1 MIQRL
6 ILALLIPLT
15 LPSFAEAPKTL
26 KQVKNAVYTVQTYDA
41 EGNVRHTGNGF
52 FVPGG
57 DFITSYALF
66 PQCAKAEITDSKG
79 KSYAISKVMGAN
91 EIYDIVRL
99 QTEPVK
105 KLIAAPTDTA
115 SIDSHAESLYLPA
128 IGKEKKVYD
137 TWVPIVNTEQ
147 VAGGYTYYTLNHAG
161 DEALSHRPLLD
172 ATGNVVAV
180 VQPSTETDTL
190 LYALDIRY
198 VLDLAV
204 KALSI
209 NDPTYRAI
217 PLRKALPADT
227 AQALVSLYL
236 ATDHSDAT
244 LRAEVIDEFIG
255 MFPDYSEGY
264 LSRAAH
270 HIALGT
276 DSAYALAEADHSEA
290 LAHAA
295 NNADEVHFQIAKQIL
310 SVAIDTL
317 KQYSDWDYA
326 RALVEIDKARAIN
339 PLPIYA
345 QQQGDIYITLKDY
358 TAAYDKYMEVNGSEM
373 GSPDTW
379 LRTAYIV
386 EQRASE
392 GDVELAITLVDS
404 AVNKAF
410 LSSQPSTLNLQPS
423 TLNQA
428 APYVLE
434 RALLKARN
442 EMHRPAVA
450 DYNLY
455 EEMVGTIGTDRFYY
469 LREQSEA
476 ASRMYQQAL
485 DDIKRAIALAPQQPI
500 YLLELATLNVRVARY
515 AEALPILELLIN
527 HFPDDMDC
535 NRLLG
540 FCYIQQGDIAKGIPL
555 LEHAASQGDAN
566 ASALLERYKNSKK

>member
-1 MIQRL
+1 MKQRL
-6 ILALLIPLT
+6 ASLLLISLT
-15 LPSFAEAPKTL
+15 LPILAQAPKTL
-26 KQVKNAVYTVQTYDA
+26 KLVKSAAYTVQTYDA
-41 EGNVRHTGNGF
+41 EGNTLHTGNGF
-52 FVPGG
+52 FAPGG

-66 PQCAKAEITDSKG
+66 PGCAKAEIIDNKG
-79 KSYAISKVMGAN
+79 RTFAINKVLGAN

-99 QTEPVK
+99 QTAPVK
-105 KLIAAPTDTA
+105 KPTAAPIDTA
-115 SIDSHAESLYLPA
+115 AMDSRAESLFLPA

-137 TWVPIVNTEQ
+137 TWVPIANTEQ
-147 VAGGYTYYTLNHAG
+147 VAGGYTYYTLRHRGN
-161 DEALSHRPLLD
+161 EALSHRPLLD
-172 ATGNVVAV
+172 ASGNVVAV
-180 VQPSTETDTL
+180 VQPSAKADTL

-198 VLDLAV
+198 ALELTV

-209 NDPTYRAI
+209 NDPAYRAL

-236 ATDHSDAT
+236 AADHSDAA
-244 LRAEVIDEFIG
+244 LRAEVIDEFIS
-255 MFPDYSEGY
+255 MYPHSSEGY

-276 DSAYALAEADHSEA
+276 DSTYALAETDHSEA

-295 NNADEVHFQIAKQIL
+295 GKADEVHFQIAKQIL
-310 SVAIDTL
+310 SVAVDTL
-317 KQYSDWDYA
+317 KHYKDWDYA
-326 RALVEIDKARAIN
+326 RALAEIDKARDIN
-339 PLPIYA
+339 PQPIYA

-358 TAAYDKYMEVNGSEM
+358 TAAYEKYMEVNTSTM

-386 EQRASE
+386 EQRAAE
-392 GDVELAITLVDS
+392 GDRERAIALADS
-404 AVNKAF
+404 AVSKAQSTAQDTESRIQQ
-410 LSSQPSTLNLQPS
+410 SSP
-423 TLNQA
+423 

-434 RALLKARN
+434 RALLKARH
-442 EMHRPAVA
+442 ELHRAAVA

-455 EEMVGTIGTDRFYY
+455 EELVGTISTDRFYY

-476 ASRMYQQAL
+476 AGRMYQQAL
-485 DDIKRAIALAPQQPI
+485 DDIQRAIALAPQQPI
-500 YLLELATLNVRVARY
+500 YLLELASLNVRVARY
-515 AEALPILELLIN
+515 AEALPILELLIS

-540 FCYIQQGDIAKGIPL
+540 FCHIQLGNVAKGIPL

-566 ASALLERYKNSKK
+566 ASALLERYKKN

>member
-1 MIQRL
+1 MKRYL
-6 ILALLIPLT
+6 ISILIT
-15 LPSFAEAPKTL
+15 LPIFAASAQSPKTL
-26 KQVKNAVYTVQTYDA
+26 KQVKSAIYTVQTYDT
-41 EGNVRHTGNGF
+41 EGNTLYTSNGF

-66 PQCAKAEITDSKG
+66 PGCAKAEIIDTKG
-79 KSYAISKVMGAN
+79 KAYAINKVKGAN

-99 QTEPVK
+99 QTAPVK
-105 KLIAAPTDTA
+105 KLITTPIDTT
-115 SIDSHAESLYLPA
+115 SIDTQAESLFLPA

-137 TWVPIVNTEQ
+137 TWVPIIHTEE
-147 VAGGYTYYTLNHAG
+147 VAGGYTYYTLRHAG
-161 DEALSHRPLLD
+161 NKALSHRPLLD
-172 ATGNVVAV
+172 ASGNVVAV
-180 VQPSTETDTL
+180 VQPSSEADTL

-198 VLDLAV
+198 ALDLAV

-209 NDPTYRAI
+209 NDPTYRAL

-236 ATDHSDAT
+236 ATDHSDVA
-244 LRAEVIDEFIG
+244 LRTEIIDEFIST
-255 MFPDYSEGY
+255 FPNNSEGY
-264 LSRAAH
+264 ISRAAH

-276 DSAYALAEADHSEA
+276 DSTYALAENDHHEA

-295 NNADEVHFQIAKQIL
+295 NKADEVHFQIAKQIL

-317 KQYSDWDYA
+317 KQYKDWDYA
-326 RALVEIDKARAIN
+326 RALAEIDKARAIN

-358 TAAYDKYMEVNGSEM
+358 TAAYDKYMEVNASEM

-386 EQRASE
+386 EQRAGE
-392 GDVELAITLVDS
+392 GDIELTIALVDS
-404 AVNKAF
+404 AVNKA
-410 LSSQPSTLNLQPS
+410 TLNTKSS

-442 EMHRPAVA
+442 GLHRAAVA

-455 EEMVGTIGTDRFYY
+455 EELVGTISTDRFYY

-476 ASRMYQQAL
+476 AGRMYQQAL
-485 DDIKRAIALAPQQPI
+485 DDIKRAIALAPQQPV
-500 YLLELATLNVRVARY
+500 YLLELATLNVRIARY
-515 AEALPILELLIN
+515 ADALPILELLVAN
-527 HFPDDMDC
+527 FPNDPDC
-535 NRLLG
+535 NRLIG
-540 FCYIQQGDIAKGIPL
+540 YCYIQQGDTTKGISYLKRAIALGDMAAATL
-555 LEHAASQGDAN
+555 LEKYEQ
-566 ASALLERYKNSKK
+566 

>member
-1 MIQRL
+1 MKRYL
-6 ILALLIPLT
+6 ISILIT
-15 LPSFAEAPKTL
+15 LPIFAASAQSPKTL
-26 KQVKNAVYTVQTYDA
+26 KQVKGAIYTVQTYDT
-41 EGNVRHTGNGF
+41 EGNTLHTSNGF

-66 PQCAKAEITDSKG
+66 PGCTKAEIIDTKG
-79 KSYAISKVMGAN
+79 KAYAINKVKGAN

-99 QTEPVK
+99 QTAPIK
-105 KLIAAPTDTA
+105 KLITTPIDTT
-115 SIDSHAESLYLPA
+115 SIDTQAESLFLPA

-137 TWVPIVNTEQ
+137 TWVPIIHTEE
-147 VAGGYTYYTLNHAG
+147 VAGGYTYYTLRHAG
-161 DEALSHRPLLD
+161 NEALSHRPLLD
-172 ATGNVVAV
+172 ASGNVVAV
-180 VQPSTETDTL
+180 VQPSSEADTL

-198 VLDLAV
+198 ALDLAV

-209 NDPTYRAI
+209 NDPTYRAL

-236 ATDHSDAT
+236 ATDHSDVA
-244 LRAEVIDEFIG
+244 LRTEIIDEFIST
-255 MFPDYSEGY
+255 FPNNSEGY
-264 LSRAAH
+264 ISRAAH

-276 DSAYALAEADHSEA
+276 DSTYALAENDHHEA

-295 NNADEVHFQIAKQIL
+295 DKADEVHFQIAKQIL

-317 KQYSDWDYA
+317 KQYKDWDYA
-326 RALVEIDKARAIN
+326 RALAEIDKARAIN
-339 PLPIYA
+339 PLPIYV

-358 TAAYDKYMEVNGSEM
+358 TAAYDKYMEVNASEM

-386 EQRASE
+386 EQRAGE
-392 GDVELAITLVDS
+392 GDIELTIALVDS
-404 AVNKAF
+404 AVNKA
-410 LSSQPSTLNLQPS
+410 TLNTKSS

-442 EMHRPAVA
+442 GLHRAAVA

-455 EEMVGTIGTDRFYY
+455 EELVGTISTDRFYY

-476 ASRMYQQAL
+476 AGRMYQQAL
-485 DDIKRAIALAPQQPI
+485 DDIKRAIALAPQQPV
-500 YLLELATLNVRVARY
+500 YLLELATLNVRIARY
-515 AEALPILELLIN
+515 ADALPILELLVAN
-527 HFPDDMDC
+527 FPNDPDC
-535 NRLLG
+535 NRLIG
-540 FCYIQQGDIAKGIPL
+540 YCYIQQGDTTKGISYL
-555 LEHAASQGDAN
+555 KRAVALGDMAAAT
-566 ASALLERYKNSKK
+566 LLERYEQ